1 MTNVSARMSRVEH
14 LDLPA
19 LPLIARIVAAKT
31 GRRVVRL
38 AS

>member
-1 MTNVSARMSRVEH
+1 MSKMSARMSRVEH

-19 LPLIARIVAAKT
+19 LRLTARVATAKT
-31 GRRVVRL
+31 GRRIVRL